1 IQTPTSEIS
10 AKLVNYARIASN
22 EEDIQRI
29 AAIIRVGVL
38 AKSGLNIRKLTA
50 LKYGTFTEK
59 VLTFLEPYLE
69 DSPVKFFPEEKR
81 PTSPERI
88 YKKSFNKANKK
99 TIAPDPVLTKVDDL
113 IKQLSS
119 LSINIA
125 NIQDK
130 LYSLTNRER
139 NRYALGFYS
148 RPIITARVQGQDM
161 EASSDAEDRDIAI
174 NIISRIPILIDRKA
188 PRKRLS
194 SQQLTFVV
202 DLTLNFGRIRVNYEA
217 FTDKDLPWMQVRIS
231 SLKSPI
237 MLALLDT
244 SAKTNILTASTA
256 RDLNLECRP
265 I

>member
-1 IQTPTSEIS
+1 
-10 AKLVNYARIASN
+10 NYARIASN
-22 EEDIQRI
+22 EEDIRRI
-29 AAIIRVGVL
+29 AATDTLDERL
-38 AKSGLNIRKLTA
+38 RNYNAKRPETYKQGYKEA
-50 LKYGTFTEK
+50 
-59 VLTFLEPYLE
+59 
-69 DSPVKFFPEEKR
+69 VKFFPEEKR

-99 TIAPDPVLTKVDDL
+99 TIAPNL
-113 IKQLSS
+113 
-119 LSINIA
+119 
-125 NIQDK
+125 DK

-148 RPIITARVQGQDM
+148 RLIVTAGVQGQDI
-161 EASSDAEDRDIAI
+161 EASLDAEDRDIAI
-174 NIISRIPILIDRKA
+174 NIISGIPILIDRKA

-194 SQQLTFVV
+194 SRQLTFVV

-217 FTDKDLPWMQVRIS
+217 FTDKVMPAAISLFDTPKIMQDLPRIQVRVG

-244 SAKTNILTASTA
+244 SAETNILTANA
-256 RDLNLECRP
+256 ACDLNLECRP

>member
-1 IQTPTSEIS
+1 M
-10 AKLVNYARIASN
+10 
-22 EEDIQRI
+22 
-29 AAIIRVGVL
+29 
-38 AKSGLNIRKLTA
+38 
-50 LKYGTFTEK
+50 
-59 VLTFLEPYLE
+59 
-69 DSPVKFFPEEKR
+69 
-81 PTSPERI
+81 SPERI

-99 TIAPDPVLTKVDDL
+99 IIAPNLVLTKVDDL

-148 RPIITARVQGQDM
+148 RLIVTAGVQGQDI

-174 NIISRIPILIDRKA
+174 NIISGTYNKELRFGRYDLGTSEIFLSSAALFSQVLPSLGNKFISAGSCIYRLLPRLRKRHKGIPILIDRKA

-194 SQQLTFVV
+194 SRQLTFVV

-217 FTDKDLPWMQVRIS
+217 FTDKVMPAAISLFNTPKIMQDLPRMQVRVS

-237 MLALLDT
+237 MLALLNT
-244 SAKTNILTASTA
+244 SAKTNILTTSIA
-256 RDLNLECRP
+256 RDLNLEYRP